1 MFMFGPLL
9 GVMRCAAYSGA
20 KSIALHVPE
29 LDPMTNMTKEQYETQ
44 TVNKTGCA
52 VNHSTVRIVSNNR
65 ERKRGNMV
73 RSQLSVEKLFRLR
86 SLMRTKRGREMAEER
101 DRFMR
106 EFVARVEKEYEM
118 QL

>member
-1 MFMFGPLL
+1 MMMFMFGPLL

-52 VNHSTVRIVSNNR
+52 VNHFHGTYC
-65 ERKRGNMV
+65 
-73 RSQLSVEKLFRLR
+73 F
-86 SLMRTKRGREMAEER
+86 
-101 DRFMR
+101 
-106 EFVARVEKEYEM
+106 
-118 QL
+118 

>member
-1 MFMFGPLL
+1 
-9 GVMRCAAYSGA
+9 
-20 KSIALHVPE
+20 
-29 LDPMTNMTKEQYETQ
+29 
-44 TVNKTGCA
+44 
-52 VNHSTVRIVSNNR
+52 
-65 ERKRGNMV
+65 MV